1 MFACWQHMLRFQRT
15 QREQP
20 AAEPEPR
27 GPAVRLP
34 ESIIEHRQA
43 SQEVLPWLSYQTIM
57 EVQAAGYDVQQGA
70 GQVVIRPAPPQYAPW
85 VSAALAAVHQW
96 RQWQQAPDGSRAVQ
110 AQQDGPDN

>member
-1 MFACWQHMLRFQRT
+1 MLRFQRT

-43 SQEVLPWLSYQTIM
+43 SQEVWLSYQTIM